1 MLRYQMMEYILLAA
15 NVKYSGHEY
24 YRAVKLLKEREETF
38 RDELSII
45 QEEDENEDIEVVEVH
60 KGVYK
65 LTTREED
72 LVYFDSQ
79 LTIWY

>member
-1 MLRYQMMEYILLAA
+1 MMEYTLLAA

-24 YRAVKLLKEREETF
+24 YRVVKLLKEREATF

-45 QEEDENEDIEVVEVH
+45 QEEDENEDREVVEVH
-60 KGVYK
+60 RRVNK
-65 LTTREED
+65 LTTTEED

>member
-1 MLRYQMMEYILLAA
+1 MMEYTLLAA

-24 YRAVKLLKEREETF
+24 YRVVKLLKEREATF
-38 RDELSII
+38 RDELPII
-45 QEEDENEDIEVVEVH
+45 QEEDETEDREVVEVH
-60 KGVYK
+60 RRVNK
-65 LTTREED
+65 LTTTEED